1 MNCCDMDPD
10 TNVAFTNDCI
20 YNKKIKIH
28 NDLSCYI
35 MTHSLLMTAE
45 HTNVMITD
53 HVSETIEQLN
63 EELRLSKDEAQKTQ
77 GNLYIHVSFP
87 LMKGLTNMI

>member
-1 MNCCDMDPD
+1 
-10 TNVAFTNDCI
+10 
-20 YNKKIKIH
+20 
-28 NDLSCYI
+28 

-45 HTNVMITD
+45 HTNVMLTD
-53 HVSETIEQLN
+53 HVSETVEQLN

-87 LMKGLTNMI
+87 LMKVLTNMR